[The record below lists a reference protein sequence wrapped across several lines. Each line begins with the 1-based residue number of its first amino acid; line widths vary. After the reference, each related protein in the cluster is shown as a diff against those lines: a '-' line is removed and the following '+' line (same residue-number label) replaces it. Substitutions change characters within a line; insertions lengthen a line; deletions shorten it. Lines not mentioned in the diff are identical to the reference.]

1 MVDNRM
7 LVLMKDFAG
16 VSELSIKIDD
26 IDQFLMLSQYSNNST
41 GV

>member
-1 MVDNRM
+1 M
-7 LVLMKDFAG
+7 LVLMNDFAG